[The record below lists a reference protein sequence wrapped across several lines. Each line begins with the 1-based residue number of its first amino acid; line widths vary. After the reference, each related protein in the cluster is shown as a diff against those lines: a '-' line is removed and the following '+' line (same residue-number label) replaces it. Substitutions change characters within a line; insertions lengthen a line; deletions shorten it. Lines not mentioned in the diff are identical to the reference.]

1 MKTRNYGIDFLR
13 MISMIMIVML
23 HTLGHGGILRSVSF
37 LSVHYQIAWL
47 LEVIAFGAV
56 NTYAMISGFVSVD
69 SHFKISNILILWL
82 QVLFYGILINTVFF
96 FLLPESRN
104 TSGWIQALFPVTRK
118 EYWYFTAYA
127 GVFFLSPFINQMFR
141 NLSEKQ
147 IKTLFC
153 FTLVVFSVVPTIS
166 QTFTPQQDVFYMGDG
181 YSVFWLTLMY
191 LLGACIKKL
200 NLVSHSKKKEYFIL
214 YFFCILIT
222 WSSKILVEKFPISGF
237 TLDSSFLIHYTSP
250 FIVLAA
256 ISLLLIFGSMN
267 FSESVKKMIMLISPL
282 SFGVYLLHDHP
293 LVRSYVMTD
302 RFAFITNGSVSKML
316 CSRSKFLSKL
326 LKTFDKTFREI
337 FPVFISTKRR
347 EKPSA
352 FFDNNFVNNAYFS
365 EAASSSSSHLAS
377 ASSKAPISSRMTCL
391 CLWSS

>member
-181 YSVFWLTLMY
+181 YS
-191 LLGACIKKL
+191 
-200 NLVSHSKKKEYFIL
+200 EYFIL

-293 LVRSYVMTD
+293 LVRSYVMTE

-316 CSRSKFLSKL
+316 LFFFGIILAIFVVGCCVDAVRSKLFQLLHIRKSLSKL
-326 LKTFDKTFREI
+326 DRYFD
-337 FPVFISTKRR
+337 V
-347 EKPSA
+347 
-352 FFDNNFVNNAYFS
+352 
-365 EAASSSSSHLAS
+365 
-377 ASSKAPISSRMTCL
+377 
-391 CLWSS
+391 

>member
-200 NLVSHSKKKEYFIL
+200 NLVSHSKKKKYFIL

-222 WSSKILVEKFPISGF
+222 WISKILVEN
-237 TLDSSFLIHYTSP
+237 
-250 FIVLAA
+250 IVLAA

-316 CSRSKFLSKL
+316 LFFFGIILAIFVVGCCVDAVRSKLFQLLHIRKSLSKL
-326 LKTFDKTFREI
+326 DRYFD
-337 FPVFISTKRR
+337 V
-347 EKPSA
+347 
-352 FFDNNFVNNAYFS
+352 
-365 EAASSSSSHLAS
+365 
-377 ASSKAPISSRMTCL
+377 
-391 CLWSS
+391 

>member
-1 MKTRNYGIDFLR
+1 
-13 MISMIMIVML
+13 ML

-96 FLLPESRN
+96 FSA
-104 TSGWIQALFPVTRK
+104 SGKQKYIRLDTGTLSGHSKRIL
-118 EYWYFTAYA
+118 
-127 GVFFLSPFINQMFR
+127 VFYCLCRS
-141 NLSEKQ
+141 
-147 IKTLFC
+147 
-153 FTLVVFSVVPTIS
+153 VFSLPIHQSDVSESLRKADKNFILFYS
-166 QTFTPQQDVFYMGDG
+166 YRIFCGSDHFTDFYTAAGCFYMGDG

-200 NLVSHSKKKEYFIL
+200 NLVSHSKKKKYFIL

-222 WSSKILVEKFPISGF
+222 WSSKILVEKFPVSGF

-256 ISLLLIFGSMN
+256 MSLLLIFGSMN
-267 FSESVKKMIMLISPL
+267 FSESVKKNDHADIT
-282 SFGVYLLHDHP
+282 SFFRVYLLHDHP

-316 CSRSKFLSKL
+316 LFFFGIILAIFVVGCCVDAVRSKLFQLLHIRKSLSKL
-326 LKTFDKTFREI
+326 DRYFD
-337 FPVFISTKRR
+337 V
-347 EKPSA
+347 
-352 FFDNNFVNNAYFS
+352 
-365 EAASSSSSHLAS
+365 
-377 ASSKAPISSRMTCL
+377 
-391 CLWSS
+391 

>member
-127 GVFFLSPFINQMFR
+127 GVFFLSPIHQSDV
-141 NLSEKQ
+141 SESLRKAN
-147 IKTLFC
+147 K
-153 FTLVVFSVVPTIS
+153 
-166 QTFTPQQDVFYMGDG
+166 
-181 YSVFWLTLMY
+181 
-191 LLGACIKKL
+191 
-200 NLVSHSKKKEYFIL
+200 NFIL
-214 YFFCILIT
+214 FYSCRIFCGSDHFTDFYTAAGCFLYGRRIQCFLAHT
-222 WSSKILVEKFPISGF
+222 DVPSRCVHQKTESG
-237 TLDSSFLIHYTSP
+237 L
-250 FIVLAA
+250 
-256 ISLLLIFGSMN
+256 SL
-267 FSESVKKMIMLISPL
+267 
-282 SFGVYLLHDHP
+282 
-293 LVRSYVMTD
+293 
-302 RFAFITNGSVSKML
+302 
-316 CSRSKFLSKL
+316 
-326 LKTFDKTFREI
+326 
-337 FPVFISTKRR
+337 
-347 EKPSA
+347 
-352 FFDNNFVNNAYFS
+352 
-365 EAASSSSSHLAS
+365 
-377 ASSKAPISSRMTCL
+377 
-391 CLWSS
+391 

>member
-127 GVFFLSPFINQMFR
+127 GVFFSPHSSIR
-141 NLSEKQ
+141 
-147 IKTLFC
+147 C
-153 FTLVVFSVVPTIS
+153 F
-166 QTFTPQQDVFYMGDG
+166 G
-181 YSVFWLTLMY
+181 
-191 LLGACIKKL
+191 
-200 NLVSHSKKKEYFIL
+200 
-214 YFFCILIT
+214 
-222 WSSKILVEKFPISGF
+222 
-237 TLDSSFLIHYTSP
+237 
-250 FIVLAA
+250 
-256 ISLLLIFGSMN
+256 
-267 FSESVKKMIMLISPL
+267 ISP
-282 SFGVYLLHDHP
+282 
-293 LVRSYVMTD
+293 
-302 RFAFITNGSVSKML
+302 K
-316 CSRSKFLSKL
+316 SR
-326 LKTFDKTFREI
+326 
-337 FPVFISTKRR
+337 
-347 EKPSA
+347 
-352 FFDNNFVNNAYFS
+352 
-365 EAASSSSSHLAS
+365 
-377 ASSKAPISSRMTCL
+377 
-391 CLWSS
+391 

>member
-200 NLVSHSKKKEYFIL
+200 NLVSHSKKKKYFIL

-256 ISLLLIFGSMN
+256 DIAYRMAALKPQLLGNVCRETDGVVLID
-267 FSESVKKMIMLISPL
+267 EVD
-282 SFGVYLLHDHP
+282 LHLHP
-293 LVRSYVMTD
+293 TWQQRILGDLT
-302 RFAFITNGSVSKML
+302 
-316 CSRSKFLSKL
+316 
-326 LKTFDKTFREI
+326 EI
-337 FPVFISTKRR
+337 FPKVQFIVSTHAPAVINTVKS
-347 EKPSA
+347 ENIILLDDGMAYEPSGEVHGK
-352 FFDNNFVNNAYFS
+352 DTNTI
-365 EAASSSSSHLAS
+365 
-377 ASSKAPISSRMTCL
+377 ISGIMHS
-391 CLWSS
+391 

>member
-127 GVFFLSPFINQMFR
+127 GVFFLSIHQSDV
-141 NLSEKQ
+141 SESLRKAD
-147 IKTLFC
+147 K
-153 FTLVVFSVVPTIS
+153 
-166 QTFTPQQDVFYMGDG
+166 
-181 YSVFWLTLMY
+181 
-191 LLGACIKKL
+191 
-200 NLVSHSKKKEYFIL
+200 NFIL
-214 YFFCILIT
+214 FYSCRIFCGSDHFTDFYTAAGCFLYGRRIQCFLAHT
-222 WSSKILVEKFPISGF
+222 DVPSRCVHQKTESG
-237 TLDSSFLIHYTSP
+237 L
-250 FIVLAA
+250 
-256 ISLLLIFGSMN
+256 SL
-267 FSESVKKMIMLISPL
+267 
-282 SFGVYLLHDHP
+282 
-293 LVRSYVMTD
+293 
-302 RFAFITNGSVSKML
+302 
-316 CSRSKFLSKL
+316 
-326 LKTFDKTFREI
+326 
-337 FPVFISTKRR
+337 
-347 EKPSA
+347 
-352 FFDNNFVNNAYFS
+352 
-365 EAASSSSSHLAS
+365 
-377 ASSKAPISSRMTCL
+377 
-391 CLWSS
+391 

>member
-127 GVFFLSPFINQMFR
+127 GVFSLPIHQSDV
-141 NLSEKQ
+141 SESLRKAD
-147 IKTLFC
+147 K
-153 FTLVVFSVVPTIS
+153 
-166 QTFTPQQDVFYMGDG
+166 
-181 YSVFWLTLMY
+181 
-191 LLGACIKKL
+191 
-200 NLVSHSKKKEYFIL
+200 NFIL
-214 YFFCILIT
+214 FYSCRIFCGSDHFTDFYTAAGCFLYGRRIQCFLAHT
-222 WSSKILVEKFPISGF
+222 DVPSRCVHQKTESG
-237 TLDSSFLIHYTSP
+237 L
-250 FIVLAA
+250 
-256 ISLLLIFGSMN
+256 SL
-267 FSESVKKMIMLISPL
+267 
-282 SFGVYLLHDHP
+282 
-293 LVRSYVMTD
+293 
-302 RFAFITNGSVSKML
+302 
-316 CSRSKFLSKL
+316 
-326 LKTFDKTFREI
+326 
-337 FPVFISTKRR
+337 
-347 EKPSA
+347 
-352 FFDNNFVNNAYFS
+352 
-365 EAASSSSSHLAS
+365 
-377 ASSKAPISSRMTCL
+377 
-391 CLWSS
+391 